1 MNIFCLLSNY
11 CFLVVLG
18 DGVQFEILHFQMNFF
33 SIPRI
38 LTAVRVLTMKK
49 NFIRNPENQNWEFEA
64 EIWYIAPQCRYEKST
79 MFIHPI
85 FSRKP
90 AIPGPIFY

>member
-38 LTAVRVLTMKK
+38 LTPSKRGNGSTTLLRTGTCK
-49 NFIRNPENQNWEFEA
+49 NT
-64 EIWYIAPQCRYEKST
+64 S
-79 MFIHPI
+79 
-85 FSRKP
+85 
-90 AIPGPIFY
+90 G

>member
-38 LTAVRVLTMKK
+38 LTA
-49 NFIRNPENQNWEFEA
+49 
-64 EIWYIAPQCRYEKST
+64 QCRGGAQKHCIRSDKNN
-79 MFIHPI
+79 P
-85 FSRKP
+85 
-90 AIPGPIFY
+90 FYFWLVVHMVFEW

>member
-1 MNIFCLLSNY
+1 MLIFNRLENPKYRKIKKFYTMNIFCLLSNY

-38 LTAVRVLTMKK
+38 LTPVELKRRG
-49 NFIRNPENQNWEFEA
+49 FFEA
-64 EIWYIAPQCRYEKST
+64 PDQSWNVAPQELSDSST
-79 MFIHPI
+79 
-85 FSRKP
+85 
-90 AIPGPIFY
+90 

>member
-38 LTAVRVLTMKK
+38 LTRVDGNCVEIVRNHYNRVPYPGKVDNL
-49 NFIRNPENQNWEFEA
+49 Q
-64 EIWYIAPQCRYEKST
+64 
-79 MFIHPI
+79 
-85 FSRKP
+85 
-90 AIPGPIFY
+90 IPVWDPLKRL

>member
-18 DGVQFEILHFQMNFF
+18 DGVQFEIFHFQMNFF

-38 LTAVRVLTMKK
+38 LTEGKEARE
-49 NFIRNPENQNWEFEA
+49 PFETTPLYRHA
-64 EIWYIAPQCRYEKST
+64 YGQLSGC
-79 MFIHPI
+79 
-85 FSRKP
+85 
-90 AIPGPIFY
+90 